1 MHRRET
7 ADRGP
12 FEDRTAAGKAL
23 GDAMVKQSIEV
34 SVVLGLTR
42 GGVPVA
48 FQVAAK
54 LRLPMDIIVVKKLR
68 APISEELAIGAVCA
82 DGARVLR
89 EETIQ
94 QLGVAS
100 GYVAHETQVRL
111 REAQEVERRYRGEQA
126 ALDVSEASVA
136 IVDDGMATG
145 ATMEAA
151 VLSARRRG
159 AKRVAV
165 AVPVGSSQACDAL
178 CQVADE
184 VFCLS
189 TPPDFWAVGQFYRY
203 FPQVSDEEVRRL
215 LEESRGAPQ
224 VGATASG

>member
-1 MHRRET
+1 MYRRET
-7 ADRGP
+7 AEGVT

-23 GDAMVKQSIEV
+23 GDGMVSQGIEV

-48 FQVAAK
+48 VQVAAK
-54 LRLPMDIIVVKKLR
+54 LGLPMDIIVVKKLR

-111 REAQEVERRYRGEQA
+111 REAQQVERLYRGERA
-126 ALDVSEASVA
+126 ALDLSEASVA

-159 AKRVAV
+159 AKKVTV
-165 AVPVGSSQACDAL
+165 AVPVGSGQACDAL
-178 CQVADE
+178 QQVADE
-184 VFCLS
+184 VFCLK

-215 LEESRGAPQ
+215 LAESRGGSQ
-224 VGATASG
+224 VGAAAPG

>member
-1 MHRRET
+1 MHRRE
-7 ADRGP
+7 AAERVAFD
-12 FEDRTAAGKAL
+12 DRTVAGKAL
-23 GDAMVKQSIEV
+23 GEAMVKQSIEV

-54 LRLPMDIIVVKKLR
+54 LGLPMDIIVVKKLR

-89 EETIQ
+89 EETIRE
-94 QLGVAS
+94 LGVAS

-111 REAQEVERRYRGEQA
+111 REAQEAERRYRGERA
-126 ALDVSEASVA
+126 ALDLTKAAVA

-159 AKRVAV
+159 ADKVTV
-165 AVPVGSSQACDAL
+165 VVPVGSSQACEAL
-178 CQVADE
+178 AQVADE

-189 TPPDFWAVGQFYRY
+189 TPADFWAVGQFYGY

-215 LEESRGAPQ
+215 LEESRGVSQ
-224 VGATASG
+224 VRTTAQS

>member
-1 MHRRET
+1 MHRRER
-7 ADRGP
+7 ADRDA

-23 GDAMVKQSIEV
+23 GDAVIKQGIEV

-54 LRLPMDIIVVKKLR
+54 LGVPMDIIVVKKLH

-89 EETIQ
+89 EETVQ

-111 REAQEVERRYRGEQA
+111 REAQDAERRYRGEQE
-126 ALDVSEASVA
+126 ALDLSEILVA

-159 AKRVAV
+159 AKKVTV
-165 AVPVGSSQACDAL
+165 VVPVGSSQACDAL
-178 CQVADE
+178 RQVADE
-184 VFCLS
+184 VFCLN

-215 LEESRGAPQ
+215 LEESRGASQ
-224 VGATASG
+224 VRATASG